1 MIPPPPDW
9 GQKSFQHI
17 FFSDLSAF
25 FRLCNG
31 HFSQTQSLPK
41 LNTLDLSLV
50 SSKDPLEAEIW
61 KNKNNLN
68 FVNTLC
74 LTDKI
79 LGVILKVGRI
89 NYDNRISDFK
99 RHDARCNDANPQ

>member
-1 MIPPPPDW
+1 MRDPFCLFINCPW
-9 GQKSFQHI
+9 NG
-17 FFSDLSAF
+17 LLRNAF
-25 FRLCNG
+25 I
-31 HFSQTQSLPK
+31 
-41 LNTLDLSLV
+41 